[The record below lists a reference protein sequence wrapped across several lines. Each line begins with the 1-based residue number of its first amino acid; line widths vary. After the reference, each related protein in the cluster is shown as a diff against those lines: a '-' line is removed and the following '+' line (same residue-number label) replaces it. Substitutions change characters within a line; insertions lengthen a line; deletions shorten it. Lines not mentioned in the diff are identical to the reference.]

1 MKKPENEA
9 ILANAN
15 EIIKRAEQ
23 QGVNVTSMR
32 DEELQKIDA
41 IMEQKIQEIKD
52 KSEGMSEEEK
62 QFMYA
67 DIEKLK
73 EFVGKMLSVNSSVVH
88 EVTSRM
94 QEFFINDII
103 TETRAKTEEKE
114 KTIREL
120 REKLALNPGDKE
132 LRKQLEDEEK
142 DTPVNPKFSY
152 KAERLFDNIKNLN

>member
-1 MKKPENEA
+1 
-9 ILANAN
+9 
-15 EIIKRAEQ
+15 
-23 QGVNVTSMR
+23 MR
-32 DEELQKIDA
+32 DEELQKIEA

-73 EFVGKMLSVNSSVVH
+73 EFVGQMLSVNSSVVQ
-88 EVTSRM
+88 EITSRM
-94 QEFFINDII
+94 QEYFINDIV

-114 KTIREL
+114 KTILEL

-132 LRKQLEDEEK
+132 LRKQLED
-142 DTPVNPKFSY
+142 
-152 KAERLFDNIKNLN
+152 